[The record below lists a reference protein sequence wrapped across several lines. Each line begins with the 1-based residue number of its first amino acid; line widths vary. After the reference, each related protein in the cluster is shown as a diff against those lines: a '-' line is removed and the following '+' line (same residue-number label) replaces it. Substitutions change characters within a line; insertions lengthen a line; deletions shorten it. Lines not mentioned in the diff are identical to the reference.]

1 MESTN
6 NHKRIAKNTVML
18 YFRMLFTMF
27 VGLFTSRVILE
38 RLGINDFG
46 IYNVVGGAIAMFGI
60 VSGSMTSAVSRFLT
74 FELGR
79 QDIVRLRNIF
89 YCSVIIQFALA
100 IIVFVLIEI
109 IGVWFV
115 NHKMVIAPER
125 LSAAN
130 WVLQC
135 SAVTFIINMISV
147 PYNAVIVAHEKM
159 QAYAYISIIEV
170 ILKLTVAY
178 LLYLT
183 IFDSLKTYAVLSMI
197 SALAVRWIYT
207 FYCKKNFEESRLNGE
222 FKIDIIKEISSY
234 SGWNFIGS
242 SSSILRD
249 QGVNILLNLFCGTA
263 VNAARGIAIQV
274 NHAVYNFSS
283 NFMMAVNPRIIKLYA
298 VGERKQMFSLVKES
312 SKFSFFLLLIL
323 SLPILFCTSTILNL
337 WLTVVP
343 NYASIFTKL
352 TLILG
357 MSEALGIPLQF
368 VNQATGRIK
377 KYQIVVGGIQ
387 LLNFPLSYIL
397 LNMGLSPVS
406 VYYCAITISQSCMFA
421 RLLMLRHSV
430 GLNIKD
436 YIYSV
441 YLPVLSVAICT
452 ALPIYFISK
461 IIESNVQPY
470 LSSILIILL
479 CLVDSIATVWLIG
492 CSNQERKQIKSIV
505 LSKLHKNSK

>member
-1 MESTN
+1 MDTVG

-27 VGLFTSRVILE
+27 VALFTSRVVLE
-38 RLGINDFG
+38 RLGVNDYG

-79 QDIVRLRNIF
+79 QDKVRLHNIF

-100 IIVFVLIEI
+100 LIVFILIEI
-109 IGVWFV
+109 VGVWFV

-125 LSAAN
+125 IYAAN

-135 SAVTFIINMISV
+135 SAITFIINMISV

-159 QAYAYISIIEV
+159 QAYAYISILEV

-183 IFDSLKTYAVLSMI
+183 VFDSLKTYAVLMMA
-197 SALAVRWIYT
+197 SALIVRWIYT
-207 FYCKKNFEESRLNGE
+207 FYCKRHFEESRLNGS
-222 FKIDIIKEISSY
+222 FNRDIIKEISSY

-263 VNAARGIAIQV
+263 VNAARGIAVQV
-274 NHAVYNFSS
+274 NHAVYSFSS
-283 NFMMAVNPRIIKLYA
+283 NFMMAVNPQIIKMYA
-298 VGERKQMFSLVKES
+298 VGERERMFSLVNES
-312 SKFSFFLLLIL
+312 SKFSFYLLFIL
-323 SLPILFCTSTILNL
+323 SLPIILCTSTILNL

-343 NYASIFTKL
+343 DYATIFTKL

-368 VNQATGRIK
+368 VNQATGKIK
-377 KYQIVVGGIQ
+377 TYQIVVGGIQ
-387 LLNFPLSYIL
+387 LLNFPISYVL
-397 LNMGLSPVS
+397 LRIGMSPVS
-406 VYYCAITISQSCMFA
+406 VYYCAIIISQSCLLA

-430 GLNIKD
+430 GLNIID

-441 YLPVLSVAICT
+441 YIPVLTVSICTVLPVYFLS
-452 ALPIYFISK
+452 S
-461 IIESNVQPY
+461 IIEANIEPY
-470 LSSILIILL
+470 TSTILIILL
-479 CLVDSIATVWLIG
+479 CLVSSTSMVWLIG
-492 CSNQERKQIKSIV
+492 CSSQERAQIKSLI
-505 LSKLHKNSK
+505 LSKLHKKSS